1 MGNVLTTVKRFLAN
15 KNTVTILGVLLAILV
30 LYIGYNYRV
39 KQATTPITVPYA
51 KEELSSR
58 TLITSDMIGYM
69 EVSSS
74 VVRNSSN
81 LITNA
86 SELINNYVSFGTT
99 IPANSMFYKSQI
111 LSSNEMPDSAFADIP
126 DGYTIYSLNVDLH
139 STYGNS
145 IYPGNYID
153 LYFKGI
159 DDTDLVMY
167 GKFIESIEVLAVKDS
182 QGNHVFETTVES
194 RTPSELLFAVPN
206 DMYELL
212 MKAEFISGNSIE
224 ILPVPRNASYSANPG
239 ETNVSSDYIR
249 SFILAKSA
257 TIPQNVTTSTNQNNN
272 NNDTNNNDNNNVN
285 DNTTNNNTNNN
296 NNR

>member
-39 KQATTPITVPYA
+39 KQATTPVTVPYA

-74 VVRNSSN
+74 VVKNSAN

-111 LSSNEMPDSAFADIP
+111 LKSNEMPDSAFADIP

-139 STYGNS
+139 TTYGNS
-145 IYPGNYID
+145 IYPDNYID
-153 LYFKGI
+153 LYFKGV
-159 DDTDLVMY
+159 DDTGLVMY
-167 GKFIESIEVLAVKDS
+167 GKFIESIKVLAVKDS
-182 QGNHVFETTVES
+182 QGNHVFETTIES

-212 MKAEFISGNSIE
+212 MKAGYISGSSIE
-224 ILPVPRNASYSANPG
+224 IVPVPRNASYSANPG

-257 TIPQNVTTSTNQNNN
+257 TIPQNITSTNNN
-272 NNDTNNNDNNNVN
+272 NNNDNNN
-285 DNTTNNNTNNN
+285 NNNPDNNNN

>member
-1 MGNVLTTVKRFLAN
+1 MGNVLTTVKRFLQN
-15 KNTVTILGVLLAILV
+15 KNTVTIIGVLLAILV

-39 KQATTPITVPYA
+39 KQATTPVTVPYA
-51 KEELSSR
+51 KQELSSR

-74 VVRNSSN
+74 VVRNSAN

-111 LSSNEMPDSAFADIP
+111 LKSNEMPDSAFADIP
-126 DGYTIYSLNVDLH
+126 DGYTIYSLNVNLH

-145 IYPGNYID
+145 IYPDNYID

-159 DDTDLVMY
+159 DDTGLVMY
-167 GKFIESIEVLAVKDS
+167 GKFIESIKVLAVKDS

-212 MKAEFISGNSIE
+212 MKAGYISGNSID
-224 ILPVPRNASYSANPG
+224 IVPVPRNASYSANPG
-239 ETNVSSDYIR
+239 ETNVSSDYIKN
-249 SFILAKSA
+249 FILAKSA
-257 TIPQNVTTSTNQNNN
+257 TIPQNITTTPNQNNN
-272 NNDTNNNDNNNVN
+272 NNNNPDNNGNE
-285 DNTTNNNTNNN
+285 
-296 NNR
+296 

>member
-257 TIPQNVTTSTNQNNN
+257 TIPQNATTSTNQNNN
-272 NNDTNNNDNNNVN
+272 NDANNNNDNN
-285 DNTTNNNTNNN
+285 DNITNNN
-296 NNR
+296 NNNNNR

>member
-1 MGNVLTTVKRFLAN
+1 MGNILTTVKRFLGN
-15 KNTVTILGVLLAILV
+15 KNTVTILGVLLGILV

-39 KQATTPITVPYA
+39 KQATTPVRVPYA

-74 VVRNSSN
+74 VVKSSSN

-86 SELINNYVSFGTT
+86 NQLINNYVAFGTT
-99 IPANSMFYKSQI
+99 IPANSMFYTSQI
-111 LSSNEMPDSAFADIP
+111 LTSSEMPDSAFADIP
-126 DGYTIYSLNVDLH
+126 DNYTIFTLGVNLH

-153 LYFKGI
+153 LYFKGV
-159 DDTDLVMY
+159 DET
-167 GKFIESIEVLAVKDS
+167 GKIMFGKLIESIEVLAVKDS

-206 DMYELL
+206 DMYDLL
-212 MKAEFISGNSIE
+212 MKAGYITGSSIE
-224 ILPVPRNASYSANPG
+224 IIPVPRNASYSADPG
-239 ETNVSSDYIR
+239 DTIVSSDYIR
-249 SFILAKSA
+249 DFILSKSA
-257 TIPQNVTTSTNQNNN
+257 VIPQNVTTITPNT
-272 NNDTNNNDNNNVN
+272 DNNDNNNN
-285 DNTTNNNTNNN
+285 Q
-296 NNR
+296 

>member
-39 KQATTPITVPYA
+39 KQATTPVTVPYA

-74 VVRNSSN
+74 VVKSSAN

-86 SELINNYVSFGTT
+86 QELINNYVSFGTT

-111 LSSNEMPDSAFADIP
+111 LTSDEMPDSAFADIP
-126 DGYTIYSLNVDLH
+126 DGYTVFSLNVDLH

-153 LYFKGI
+153 LYLKAI
-159 DDTDLVMY
+159 DETDKVIF

-212 MKAEFISGNSIE
+212 MKTGYISGSSIE
-224 ILPVPRNASYSANPG
+224 IVPVPRNGSYSANPG
-239 ETNVSSDYIR
+239 EKRVSSDYLR
-249 SFILAKSA
+249 NFVLSKSA
-257 TIPQNVTTSTNQNNN
+257 VVPQNTTTDNQNTPN
-272 NNDTNNNDNNNVN
+272 TNNNDNNQ
-285 DNTTNNNTNNN
+285 
-296 NNR
+296 

>member
-1 MGNVLTTVKRFLAN
+1 MGNVLTTIKRFLAN

-39 KQATTPITVPYA
+39 KQATTPVTVPYA

-74 VVRNSSN
+74 VVKNSAN

-111 LSSNEMPDSAFADIP
+111 LKSNEMPDSAFADIP
-126 DGYTIYSLNVDLH
+126 DGYTIYSLKVDLH

-145 IYPGNYID
+145 IYPDNYID
-153 LYFKGI
+153 LYFKGV
-159 DDTDLVMY
+159 DDTGLVMY
-167 GKFIESIEVLAVKDS
+167 GKFIESIKVLAVKDS

-194 RTPSELLFAVPN
+194 RTPAELLFAVPN

-212 MKAEFISGNSIE
+212 MKAGYITGSSIE
-224 ILPVPRNASYSANPG
+224 IVPVPRNASYSANPG

-249 SFILAKSA
+249 SFILSKSA
-257 TIPQNVTTSTNQNNN
+257 TIPQNVITTQ
-272 NNDTNNNDNNNVN
+272 
-285 DNTTNNNTNNN
+285 NNTNNN
-296 NNR
+296 NPENNNNDNNQ

>member
-1 MGNVLTTVKRFLAN
+1 MGNILTTVKRFLSN
-15 KNTVTILGVLLAILV
+15 KNTVTILGVLLGILV

-39 KQATTPITVPYA
+39 KQATTPVSVPFA

-74 VVRNSSN
+74 VVKNSPN

-86 SELINNYVSFGTT
+86 QQLINQYVAFGTT
-99 IPANSMFYKSQI
+99 IPANSLFYKTQV
-111 LSSNEMPDSAFADIP
+111 LSSDEMPDSAFENIP
-126 DGYTIYSLNVDLH
+126 DNYTLYSLKVDLH
-139 STYGNS
+139 TTYGNS

-159 DDTDLVMY
+159 DETQKVMF
-167 GKFIESIEVLAVKDS
+167 GKMIESIEVYAVKDS

-194 RTPSELLFAVPN
+194 RTPAEILFAVPN

-212 MKAEFISGNSIE
+212 MKAGYITGSSIE
-224 ILPVPRNASYSANPG
+224 IIPVPRNKSYSLTPG
-239 ETNVSSDYIR
+239 DTVVSSDYIR
-249 SFILAKSA
+249 NFILSKSA
-257 TIPQNVTTSTNQNNN
+257 NIPQNVTTTTPTPDN
-272 NNDTNNNDNNNVN
+272 NNNDNNENE
-285 DNTTNNNTNNN
+285 
-296 NNR
+296 